1 MFHMA
6 YLVGSI
12 ISCQYVLDVSKEVN
26 FDPENDPADPNDVLF
41 QLNMAHILV
50 PVFNLLSIIC
60 EKYGYNVLDKVF
72 DTISIC

>member
-1 MFHMA
+1 MT
-6 YLVGSI
+6 
-12 ISCQYVLDVSKEVN
+12 KEVQY
-26 FDPENDPADPNDVLF
+26 DPENDPADPIDVLY